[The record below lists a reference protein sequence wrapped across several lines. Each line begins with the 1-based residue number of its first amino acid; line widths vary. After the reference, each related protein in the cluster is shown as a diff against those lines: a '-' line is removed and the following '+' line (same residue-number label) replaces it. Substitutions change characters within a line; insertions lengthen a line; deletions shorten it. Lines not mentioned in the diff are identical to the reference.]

1 MRDLL
6 ISGTASV
13 ILAVLGFALGR
24 MNLKASTSLER
35 NEELRRRRIDTYAAF
50 CASVVE
56 YRRAQLHRWF
66 VAPDLGGSG
75 VVIEEQRPDVAEDV
89 RRSRAAA
96 WSDVYRVLMIC
107 ADDTIEDLARRAL
120 ALTRSMKFAADTHDV
135 LAISDKVHVAVD
147 AFARGV
153 ASSVLAEKQPPLAPA
168 RPEATAPTGPPVV

>member
-6 ISGTASV
+6 ISGTASI

-24 MNLKASTSLER
+24 MNLKARTSLER
-35 NEELRRRRIDTYAAF
+35 TEELRRRRIDTYAAF

-66 VAPDLGGSG
+66 VALDLGGSG
-75 VVIEEQRPDVAEDV
+75 VVVEEQRPDVAEDV

-96 WSDVYRVLMIC
+96 WSDFYRVLMIC
-107 ADDTIEDLARRAL
+107 ADDTIEDLARQAL
-120 ALTRSMKFAADTHDV
+120 AMTRTMKHATTTREV
-135 LAISDKVHVAVD
+135 LAISDQVHAAVD

-153 ASSVLAEKQPPLAPA
+153 AGSVLAEKQSPLAPS
-168 RPEATAPTGPPVV
+168 RPIAAASTGPLLT